1 MNGRWRVPVLTYHA
15 VGEGPRPLF
24 TPARLFEAH
33 LTALENA
40 GLRTISLSAVVD
52 ALAGGEAAPE
62 RSVAVT
68 FDDGY
73 RSFAEEAWPRL
84 RAHGFGATVFLVSD
98 HGGGDNLWPT
108 QKPGVPRSALLDW
121 DQAGRLASEGV
132 ELGAHGRTHAPLPLL
147 SEAEAEAEVA
157 GSRAD
162 IESRTGRRV
171 RLFAYPYGASS
182 PGTEAIVR
190 RHFDGAVSVRLGL
203 AGPSSD
209 PFQIPRIDA
218 HYLSPASIAWLR
230 RDVFQAY
237 LSARQ
242 VLRDARRRF
251 SSDWSLPEDA
261 SPASDE

>member
-1 MNGRWRVPVLTYHA
+1 MNGGWRVPVLTYHA

-24 TPARLFEAH
+24 TPARVFESH
-33 LTALENA
+33 LAAFAKA
-40 GLRTISLSAVVD
+40 GLRTVPLSALVD
-52 ALAGGEAAPE
+52 SLVSGTAAPE
-62 RSVAVT
+62 RSVVLT

-84 RAHGFGATVFLVSD
+84 QAHGFGAAVFLVSD
-98 HGGGDNLWPT
+98 HCGGDNLWPT

-162 IESRTGRRV
+162 IESRTGQHV
-171 RLFAYPYGASS
+171 RLFAYPYGAWS
-182 PGTEAIVR
+182 PRTEAIVR

-203 AGPSSD
+203 AGPSSGL
-209 PFQIPRIDA
+209 FQIPRVDA
-218 HYLSPASIAWLR
+218 HYVSPASIAWLR
-230 RDVFQAY
+230 RDVFRAY

-251 SSDWSLPEDA
+251 SSDWSLPGEA
-261 SPASDE
+261 TPASDE